1 MDKEPTPSR
10 PTEFEDRFRLY
21 LDESGDHVFRETTEI
36 AHRFLCLLGCWFKN
50 PDYIRFH
57 ETLDEFKQRHFHHH
71 PDNPVILHREDMI
84 NARRV
89 FKFLQDEKKRAEFD
103 EDLLNVIR
111 GADFKVVAVVID
123 KAALRAS
130 YGESAAHPYHLGLG
144 FLLQRFAGY
153 LNRVNRVGDV
163 MAESR
168 GGREDMLLQASYARV
183 YEYGIWGVTSAS
195 SFQSAL
201 SSRKLK
207 LRNKKANISGLQLA
221 DLLGHPAKMWAL
233 RHYGIVNMEPA
244 PFASRLMKIV
254 EEKFNRQLYN
264 NKLEGYGIVL
274 YQKNKRASC
283 ETLLRSPLRA
293 IHLRY
298 AD

>member
-1 MDKEPTPSR
+1 MAKESNPSR
-10 PTEFEDRFRLY
+10 PVEFEDRFRLY
-21 LDESGDHVFRETTEI
+21 MDESGDHVFRETTET

-50 PDYIRFH
+50 PDYLQFH
-57 ETLDEFKQRHFHHH
+57 ESLERLKERRFHHH
-71 PDNPVILHREDMI
+71 PDNPVILHREDII

-89 FKFLQDEKKRAEFD
+89 FKILQDGKKRAEFD
-103 EDLLNVIR
+103 NDLLNVIQAAEFR
-111 GADFKVVAVVID
+111 VVAVVID

-153 LNRVNRVGDV
+153 LNRINRVGDV
-163 MAESR
+163 MAEAR
-168 GGREDMLLQASYARV
+168 GRREDLLLQESYTRV
-183 YEYGIWGVTSAS
+183 YEHGSWGVTSAA
-195 SFQSAL
+195 SFQAAL
-201 SSRKLK
+201 SSRQLK
-207 LRNKKANISGLQLA
+207 LREKKANISGLQLA

-233 RHYGIVNMEPA
+233 RHYGIVKEEPA

-274 YQKNKRASC
+274 YPKK
-283 ETLLRSPLRA
+283 
-293 IHLRY
+293 
-298 AD
+298 